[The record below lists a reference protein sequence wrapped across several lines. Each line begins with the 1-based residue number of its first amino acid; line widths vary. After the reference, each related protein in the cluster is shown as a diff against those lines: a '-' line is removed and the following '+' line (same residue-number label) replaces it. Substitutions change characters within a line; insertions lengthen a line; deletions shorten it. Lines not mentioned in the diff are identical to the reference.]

1 MRKLMR
7 SLFNASGLNRTH
19 MCKRLILGLVVYAGS
34 WAAPVVASNWSQYG
48 GEGAQQY
55 TPLTQVNVQN
65 VQQLQELWR
74 FRTGDLG
81 QDFKRKGH
89 SMQANPVL
97 WNRTL
102 YISTSAN
109 WVIAVDAVTGAE
121 KWRFDAQL
129 PKDISYSE
137 SGSRG
142 VSLWHG
148 KADQCPNRV
157 LFGTLV
163 GELIALDATTGEL
176 CSDFG
181 VAGRID
187 LSKGVGQVELGDY
200 SVTSPPAVLGDRII
214 VGSAIGDNRATDLE
228 RGIVRALDA
237 RSGEILWLWDP
248 IPKSPEDPA
257 TATWQANSN
266 VSTGAANVWAPIVAD
281 STSGLVFA
289 STSSPSPDFYG
300 GERLGDNHYANSV
313 VALDSVT
320 GDVVWFR
327 QLVHHDVWDYDIP
340 AQPTLTTI
348 TRKGK
353 SYDAVVVVTKTGM
366 LFAFERSTGEPIY
379 AIEERPVPQTDVPGE
394 VTSPTQPFSSIPA
407 LADQS
412 ALTKDD
418 AFGLLFF
425 DKRSCKKQ
433 IGSYR
438 SEGIFTPPSLGGTIM
453 NPGYAGGANWGGVA
467 VDSKR
472 QIAVTNVIQGPA
484 LVRLIPRDQLSAL
497 QESGDLEGWD
507 IAEQRG
513 TPYYMARRI
522 FLSPIGLPCT
532 KPPWG
537 KLVAVDLDAGDILWE
552 TPLGSTKNLAP
563 KAVPNLNWGVPNL
576 GGAMLTG
583 SGLIVIGA
591 AAEHTLRI
599 FQTETGEQIWST
611 DLPAAAMSTPMSYE
625 LDGKQY
631 IAVVAGGHDQLGMQ
645 RGDYLLVYGLP

>member
-1 MRKLMR
+1 MR

-348 TRKGK
+348 SRDGK

-645 RGDYLLVYGLP
+645 RGDYLLVYGLR

>member
-1 MRKLMR
+1 MR

-129 PKDISYSE
+129 PKNISYSE

-348 TRKGK
+348 SRDGK

-645 RGDYLLVYGLP
+645 RGDYLLVYGLR

>member
-1 MRKLMR
+1 MR

-281 STSGLVFA
+281 LTSGLVFA

-348 TRKGK
+348 SRDGK

-625 LDGKQY
+625 LEGKQY

-645 RGDYLLVYGLP
+645 RGDYLLVYGLR

>member
-1 MRKLMR
+1 
-7 SLFNASGLNRTH
+7 

-348 TRKGK
+348 SRDGK

>member
-1 MRKLMR
+1 
-7 SLFNASGLNRTH
+7 

-348 TRKGK
+348 SRDGK

-645 RGDYLLVYGLP
+645 RGDYLLVYGLR

>member
-1 MRKLMR
+1 
-7 SLFNASGLNRTH
+7 

-228 RGIVRALDA
+228 LGIVRALDA

-348 TRKGK
+348 SRDGK

-583 SGLIVIGA
+583 SWIDRHRCGGRAHPAYFPDRNRGA
-591 AAEHTLRI
+591 N
-599 FQTETGEQIWST
+599 
-611 DLPAAAMSTPMSYE
+611 
-625 LDGKQY
+625 
-631 IAVVAGGHDQLGMQ
+631 
-645 RGDYLLVYGLP
+645 LVYRSSSRSHVYANELRARR

>member
-1 MRKLMR
+1 MR

-34 WAAPVVASNWSQYG
+34 WAAPVLASTWSQYG

-55 TPLTQVNVQN
+55 TPLTQVNAQN

-109 WVIAVDAVTGAE
+109 WVIAVDAATGAE

-181 VAGRID
+181 VAGRVD
-187 LSKGVGQVELGDY
+187 LRKGVGQVELGDY

-257 TATWQANSN
+257 TATWQASSN

-313 VALDSVT
+313 VALDSAT
-320 GDVVWFR
+320 GEVVWFR

-348 TRKGK
+348 TRNGK
-353 SYDAVVVVTKTGM
+353 TYDAVVVVTKTGM

-412 ALTKDD
+412 ALIKDD

-433 IGSYR
+433 IDSYR
-438 SEGIFTPPSLGGTIM
+438 SEGIFTPPSLDGTIM
-453 NPGYAGGANWGGVA
+453 NPGYAGGSNWGGVA

-472 QIAVTNVIQGPA
+472 QIAVTNVIQAPA
-484 LVRLIPRDQLSAL
+484 LVRLIPRDELSAL
-497 QESGDLEGWD
+497 RESGDLEGWD

-513 TPYYMARRI
+513 TPYYMARRF
-522 FLSPIGLPCT
+522 FLSPIGLPCI

-552 TPLGSTKNLAP
+552 VPLGSTKNLAP

-645 RGDYLLVYGLP
+645 RGDYLLVYGLR

>member
-1 MRKLMR
+1 
-7 SLFNASGLNRTH
+7 
-19 MCKRLILGLVVYAGS
+19 
-34 WAAPVVASNWSQYG
+34 
-48 GEGAQQY
+48 
-55 TPLTQVNVQN
+55 
-65 VQQLQELWR
+65 
-74 FRTGDLG
+74 
-81 QDFKRKGH
+81 
-89 SMQANPVL
+89 
-97 WNRTL
+97 
-102 YISTSAN
+102 
-109 WVIAVDAVTGAE
+109 
-121 KWRFDAQL
+121 
-129 PKDISYSE
+129 
-137 SGSRG
+137 
-142 VSLWHG
+142 
-148 KADQCPNRV
+148 
-157 LFGTLV
+157 
-163 GELIALDATTGEL
+163 
-176 CSDFG
+176 
-181 VAGRID
+181 
-187 LSKGVGQVELGDY
+187 
-200 SVTSPPAVLGDRII
+200 
-214 VGSAIGDNRATDLE
+214 
-228 RGIVRALDA
+228 
-237 RSGEILWLWDP
+237 
-248 IPKSPEDPA
+248 
-257 TATWQANSN
+257 
-266 VSTGAANVWAPIVAD
+266 
-281 STSGLVFA
+281 
-289 STSSPSPDFYG
+289 
-300 GERLGDNHYANSV
+300 
-313 VALDSVT
+313 
-320 GDVVWFR
+320 VWFR

-348 TRKGK
+348 SRDGK

-645 RGDYLLVYGLP
+645 RGDYLLVYGLR

>member
-1 MRKLMR
+1 
-7 SLFNASGLNRTH
+7 

-281 STSGLVFA
+281 LTSGLVFA

-348 TRKGK
+348 SRDGK

-407 LADQS
+407 LVDQS

-645 RGDYLLVYGLP
+645 RGDYLLVYGLR